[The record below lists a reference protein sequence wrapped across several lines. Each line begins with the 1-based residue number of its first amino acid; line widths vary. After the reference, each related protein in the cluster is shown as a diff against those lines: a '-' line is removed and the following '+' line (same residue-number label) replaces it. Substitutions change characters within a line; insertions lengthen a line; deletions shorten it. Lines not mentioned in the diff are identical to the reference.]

1 MGVVTYRGGR
11 PLSRLNPLS
20 EITHP
25 MGRLEEA
32 MKELQA
38 GMTPVETLPDV
49 LASLQRVEALLERLV
64 LIQEAEA
71 QANGFMPAPASGRGA
86 QRKRAASA

>member
-1 MGVVTYRGGR
+1 M
-11 PLSRLNPLS
+11 SRLNPLS

-32 MKELQA
+32 MKGLQA
-38 GMTPVETLPDV
+38 GMTPVETLPEV
-49 LASLQRVEALLERLV
+49 LDSLRRVEALLERLL

-71 QANGFMPAPASGRGA
+71 QANGFMPAQASGRGGP
-86 QRKRAASA
+86 RKRAASA